1 MQVPSVAIEYVY
13 VWNNTS
19 VMVDEVF
26 AHRLG
31 MIPLNVDPAL
41 LETKENPSD
50 QSTDRN
56 TIVFKLKVD
65 CTRNLLAPRDS
76 TNPAVLYHH
85 SEILAG
91 DLLWDPQGEQAE
103 IFAKQPPAPTIPE
116 TVLVK
121 MRPGQGV
128 EMEMH
133 AVKGLGKDHA
143 KFSPV
148 GTFALKFS
156 SRPSSNAIS
165 GLTQQRQVIG
175 YCRTSFWTKQIPYH
189 LILQLVSRIASHLG
203 SSM

>member
-1 MQVPSVAIEYVY
+1 
-13 VWNNTS
+13 
-19 VMVDEVF
+19 MVDEVF

-41 LETKENPSD
+41 IETKENPND
-50 QSTDRN
+50 QATDRN

-65 CTRNLLAPRDS
+65 CTRNLLAPRDCTDS
-76 TNPAVLYHH
+76 AALYNNSEVL
-85 SEILAG
+85 AR
-91 DLLWDPQGEQAE
+91 DLQWEPQGEQLE
-103 IFAKQPPAPTIPE
+103 IFAKRPPAPTIPE

-148 GTFALKFS
+148 GTCAPG
-156 SRPSSNAIS
+156 PSPLTLAQTVES
-165 GLTQQRQVIG
+165 GLVQQLRAIG
-175 YCRTSFWTKQIPYH
+175 YYRTSFWTMQIPY
-189 LILQLVSRIASHLG
+189 LLNLQHVSRIASHPG
-203 SSM
+203 SST

>member
-1 MQVPSVAIEYVY
+1 
-13 VWNNTS
+13 
-19 VMVDEVF
+19 MVDEVF

-41 LETKENPSD
+41 IEMKENSSD
-50 QSTDRN
+50 QATDRN

-65 CTRNLLAPRDS
+65 CTRNLLAPRDC
-76 TNPAVLYHH
+76 TDPAALYNSSEVL
-85 SEILAG
+85 AR
-91 DLLWDPQGEQAE
+91 DLQWEPQGEQLE
-103 IFAKQPPAPTIPE
+103 IFAKRPPAPTIPE

-148 GTFALKFS
+148 GTFAHG
-156 SRPSSNAIS
+156 PSPLTLSYAQTVES
-165 GLTQQRQVIG
+165 GLVQQRRAIG
-175 YCRTSFWTKQIPYH
+175 YYHTSFWTKQIPYH
-189 LILQLVSRIASHLG
+189 PNLQPVSRIASHPG
-203 SSM
+203 SST